1 MPGRRTDLID
11 KIHASYRE
19 GRLECLVGA
28 GASIASGLPSWNELS
43 RRLIGEFL
51 RRIHRDLALID
62 RDVAA
67 ISGEFAA
74 RLGRETVV
82 DIIRDESRQAFDG
95 MLLRALYAGQQPE
108 PDTIHFELAAFLAT
122 ARRLGHEPR
131 GLLTLNFDQLLEQ
144 AAAKLSGTPLR
155 AITAG
160 ARPRAPHVVHLHG
173 VLPLRGGPRG
183 NLVLSERD
191 YFRTSSSGWATD
203 TLMNVLNARDKD
215 LLLVGLSLS
224 DPRLRSVLLARKQA
238 LADPRYPRERAAGR
252 VFLLA
257 PDAQPDEE
265 AELLDRIAFGLASK
279 YERLHWSSWQ
289 LEVLPAKSYA
299 LVPFELRRI
308 RLGSDARR
316 WTRMGRD
323 FLEARCAT
331 YRRLY
336 DETTQRQILQVLSG
350 NVEFIRSRFAIGRD
364 EEVHVGAFVP
374 NRDAGGQLRMAFH
387 VKRRPDTDIV
397 ERDYANRRVLDVS
410 RLEAPQGAAGYAFI
424 QGVVGEARR
433 DSPMLDAG
441 FTKPMLADWGAAKTF
456 SSVLSVPVYASPEW
470 VPIGVIYATSNALE
484 PFWTRL
490 QVADYLDLQTTLREL
505 FAAVMGYE

>member
-1 MPGRRTDLID
+1 
-11 KIHASYRE
+11 
-19 GRLECLVGA
+19 
-28 GASIASGLPSWNELS
+28 
-43 RRLIGEFL
+43 L
-51 RRIHRDLALID
+51 R
-62 RDVAA
+62 
-67 ISGEFAA
+67 S
-74 RLGRETVV
+74 
-82 DIIRDESRQAFDG
+82 
-95 MLLRALYAGQQPE
+95 
-108 PDTIHFELAAFLAT
+108 
-122 ARRLGHEPR
+122 
-131 GLLTLNFDQLLEQ
+131 
-144 AAAKLSGTPLR
+144 
-155 AITAG
+155 
-160 ARPRAPHVVHLHG
+160 
-173 VLPLRGGPRG
+173 
-183 NLVLSERD
+183 
-191 YFRTSSSGWATD
+191 
-203 TLMNVLNARDKD
+203 VLNTLDKD

-238 LADPRYPRERAAGR
+238 LADQRSSREPAAGR

-257 PDAQPDEE
+257 PDVQADEE
-265 AELLDRIAFGLASK
+265 ADLLDRLAFGLASK
-279 YERLHWSSWQ
+279 YERLHWNSWQ
-289 LEVLPAKSYA
+289 LEVLPARSYA
-299 LVPFELRRI
+299 LVPFQLRRI

-336 DETTQRQILQVLSG
+336 EEATQRQILQVLSG
-350 NVEFIRSRFAIGRD
+350 NLEFLRSRFAIGRD

-387 VKRRPDTDIV
+387 LKRRPDSDIV
-397 ERDYANRRVLDVS
+397 ERDYTNRRVLDVS

-441 FTKPMLADWGAAKTF
+441 FTKRMLADWGAAKTF

-490 QVADYLDLQTTLREL
+490 QVADYLDLQTTLRQL
-505 FAAVMGYE
+505 FAEVMGYT